1 LAGCGEIVTKGPALL
16 GFLLQPGL
24 GQVIDDLPDDPA
36 RVMLCNHRDAPRL
49 YASLHN
55 VDGSQLRF
63 VIEPAAVV
71 DPEPLRASFWD
82 DPYRAAKL
90 NESQQRVYTLP
101 IAFGEQRVPQGLLVG
116 RTRRW
121 GYEQADGGESLT
133 IGVFVTP
140 AVAARALSHVVV
152 RRPPNSERPPEA
164 VPSTL
169 RSRRRVSATVYDLPG
184 ASHGRHMLVASEDV
198 PD

>member
-1 LAGCGEIVTKGPALL
+1 
-16 GFLLQPGL
+16 
-24 GQVIDDLPDDPA
+24 
-36 RVMLCNHRDAPRL
+36 
-49 YASLHN
+49 
-55 VDGSQLRF
+55 
-63 VIEPAAVV
+63 
-71 DPEPLRASFWD
+71 
-82 DPYRAAKL
+82 
-90 NESQQRVYTLP
+90 ESQQRVYTLP

-198 PD
+198 PDGAAVVQDGLFLGSARGLCLGSALLTSFVASRQPW